1 MGVTVRWLLCLLFL
15 LLAGCHARW
24 NPLGGPPAY
33 HFAPQGDG
41 APAQDPAP
49 PDASSPA
56 APSSTPADQRAAPEP
71 GKSATPQPTRMVHY
85 NGYAKLRVD
94 SARKAGDEAQAAA
107 VAAGGYVEQQAGAA
121 LTLRVPVA
129 GFQALFARLL
139 ALGEVLQKSVTAQ
152 DVTDAFTDV
161 GLRLDTARAARDRL
175 LVLLGKA
182 RTEQEKLD
190 LLRELQRLALE
201 IDALEAAS
209 RTLGQLAA
217 LSRIS
222 LVFVE
227 RSAALSR
234 TVEEPVAAFAW
245 IRPLSP
251 YRRDVAFASERLDL
265 PVPEKFVALTDK
277 NPFLCESADGAVF
290 SAFRRDN
297 EPRGTARF
305 WADAVKARQGP
316 EFASVSEAAV
326 GDFLVLRFVTRG
338 DKPASYRVALRVDGS
353 HLDVAEALFP
363 TAAHEERLA
372 GSVEAA
378 LQKGKP

>member
-1 MGVTVRWLLCLLFL
+1 MTVRWLLCSLLV

-24 NPLGGPPAY
+24 NPMADEPRY
-33 HFAPQGDG
+33 HFGAREDG
-41 APAQDPAP
+41 ATAQDPASPEASLPAP
-49 PDASSPA
+49 PPSTA
-56 APSSTPADQRAAPEP
+56 AGQRAAPEA
-71 GKSATPQPTRMVHY
+71 GKAATPQATRMVHY

-94 SARKAGDEAQAAA
+94 SVRKASDEAQAAA

-139 ALGEVLQKSVTAQ
+139 GLGEVLQRSVTAQ

-161 GLRLDTARAARDRL
+161 GLRLDTARATRDWL

-182 RTEQEKLD
+182 RTEQEKLE

-227 RSAALSR
+227 RTAALSR

-245 IRPLSP
+245 IRALSP
-251 YRRDVAFASERLDL
+251 YRRDVAFSSERLKL
-265 PVPEKFVALTDK
+265 AVPEKFVALTDQR
-277 NPFLCESADGAVF
+277 PFLCESADGAVF

-297 EPRGTARF
+297 EPRGTTRF
-305 WADAVKARQGP
+305 WADAVKARLGP
-316 EFASVSEAAV
+316 EFAAVSEAAV
-326 GDFLVLRFVTRG
+326 GDFLVLRFVARG
-338 DKPASYRVALRVDGS
+338 DKPATWRVALRVDGS

-363 TAAHEERLA
+363 TAGHEERLA